1 MEIHDKKQAL
11 KYYLE
16 IYEEIMQHEDNYLK
30 YTLELFNNMSIIF
43 SEFSE
48 LQKAEECL
56 WVAKILL
63 DQKEE

>member
-56 WVAKILL
+56 
-63 DQKEE
+63 